1 MRERWVDHGNGI
13 LTIETNTIHVRLR
26 SQARKNYRNT
36 QSNWRL
42 FFSCKGQY
50 GYACVFSYDFGG
62 AFDEALERVET
73 IVKEMFE
80 SIRELI

>member
-1 MRERWVDHGNGI
+1 MRERWIDHGNGI

-42 FFSCKGQY
+42 FFPVRDNMAMLVCL
-50 GYACVFSYDFGG
+50 VMI
-62 AFDEALERVET
+62 LEVRST
-73 IVKEMFE
+73 KH
-80 SIRELI
+80 